1 MGRLGILCS
10 YRLVGNDQC
19 LYHNFGHASTVDYL
33 LGNSDINYLD
43 ITKNELQNLSDEE
56 VSELS
61 DALKNNFLSIFEIGK
76 EKFNMTDE
84 ETKVMKII
92 VAKKFLEDIEE
103 SK

>member
-1 MGRLGILCS
+1 M
-10 YRLVGNDQC
+10 
-19 LYHNFGHASTVDYL
+19 YHNFGHASTVDYL

-103 SK
+103 NK

>member
-1 MGRLGILCS
+1 M
-10 YRLVGNDQC
+10 
-19 LYHNFGHASTVDYL
+19 
-33 LGNSDINYLD
+33 D

-103 SK
+103 NK